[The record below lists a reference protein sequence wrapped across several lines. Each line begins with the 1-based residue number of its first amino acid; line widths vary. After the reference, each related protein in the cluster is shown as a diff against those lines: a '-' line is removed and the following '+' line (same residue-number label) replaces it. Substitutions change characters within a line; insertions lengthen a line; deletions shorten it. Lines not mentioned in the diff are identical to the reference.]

1 MCKHQQKSFETKKM
15 TTQIIENQTNQ
26 QHNALKTTQGKWA
39 PRNIPNPEFFEE
51 LNPYSK
57 LKPFSRIGFE
67 LWTLSSDIYFDNI
80 IITNNHLDAVELF
93 GKVKYHTPVTSL

>member
-1 MCKHQQKSFETKKM
+1 MLLKIYYF
-15 TTQIIENQTNQ
+15 
-26 QHNALKTTQGKWA
+26 NALKTTQGKWA

-93 GKVKYHTPVTSL
+93 GKVKYHTLVTSL